1 MFMPEFFALR
11 LVLEEPEMIRLL
23 AAQADEPVSAI

>member
-11 LVLEEPEMIRLL
+11 LVLEEQEMIQLL